1 MKREKERPG
10 VMLYFDSIRPALNRL
25 SNEQCGALLRAILDY
40 AEYGEAADLDA
51 MAGMAFDML
60 RPKIDRDAERYE
72 ETRASRQYA
81 VYCREVKKRGEQPV
95 GPAEW
100 RLRHHQMISNDSGR
114 YPTTSTSPTLSPS
127 ASPTTSTSASPSA
140 SGKATGEGCKGEGEG
155 EPQTLYAEWLS
166 AMDEKNNSRAFE
178 ISNRLFGLGYRVDIQ
193 TRELVRR
200 GS

>member
-1 MKREKERPG
+1 MKRSQDRPG
-10 VMLYFDSIRPALNRL
+10 IMLYFDSIRPALNRL
-25 SNEQCGALLRAILDY
+25 SNEQCGALLRAVLDY
-40 AEYGEAADLDA
+40 AEYGEAAELDA

-60 RPKIDRDAERYE
+60 RPKIDRDAKRYE
-72 ETRASRQYA
+72 ETRESRQYA

-100 RLRHHQMISNDSGR
+100 RLRQHQMLSNDSGR
-114 YPTTSTSPTLSPS
+114 YPTTSTSP
-127 ASPTTSTSASPSA
+127 SPTASTSTFPSA
-140 SGKATGEGCKGEGEG
+140 SGKTTGEGCKGEGEG

-193 TRELVRR
+193 TRELMRR
-200 GS
+200 EY